1 MEFDPIMSIQ
11 DAEKQAHLARIRRL
25 EAVSFRSFPSS
36 TTHYD
41 GSWAIRLTSGHPAKR
56 LNSVNPLD
64 PRDNSEM
71 AERLQHARNRFQS
84 FGRPLIFRQSPLA
97 PSELDVHL
105 DREGWVRIEESIVM
119 VANLD
124 HVSFADA
131 GQCEP
136 VSDIGTWV
144 DCFLE
149 LSEDEKT
156 NKPGLVEVISNI
168 APNSG
173 LFVSKRDDQ
182 PVSVLRCV
190 QDNDL
195 AGIFD
200 VATGKAFKKRG
211 FANALMKSALQWA
224 KFSGARHAWL
234 QVVADNEPALR
245 LYEAFGFQ
253 ELYRYSYRIQSVP
266 E

>member
-1 MEFDPIMSIQ
+1 MEINPTMSIP
-11 DAEKQAHLARIRRL
+11 DAERHALLAQIRRL

-64 PRDNSEM
+64 PGDNSEM
-71 AERLQHARNRFQS
+71 VSRLQHAQDRFDS

-97 PSELDVHL
+97 PEELDQLL
-105 DREGWVRIEESIVM
+105 DREGWARIEESIVM
-119 VANLD
+119 IADLD
-124 HVSFADA
+124 QMSFADA
-131 GQCEP
+131 GEHEP
-136 VSDIGTWV
+136 VSDIGKWV

-149 LSEDEKT
+149 VSGDEKAP
-156 NKPGLVEVISNI
+156 KPGLVEVISNI

-173 LFVSKRDDQ
+173 LFVNWQDGAAA
-182 PVSVLRCV
+182 SVLRCV
-190 QDNDL
+190 QDNEL

-200 VATGKAFKKRG
+200 LATAEMFKKRG
-211 FANALMKSALQWA
+211 FARDLMKSAMQWA

-234 QVVADNEPALR
+234 QVVANNAPAIR
-245 LYEAFGFQ
+245 LYENFGFR
-253 ELYRYSYRIQSVP
+253 ELYRYSYRIQSAD